1 MLKPGAT
8 VRDLGTNRI
17 GTLQS
22 WQLHCGRRRALVLI
36 DGVLVCPEEGDV
48 VKAKKRQGEAG
59 R

>member
-1 MLKPGAT
+1 MLKPGSQ
-8 VRDLGTNRI
+8 VRDLRTNRI

-22 WQLHCGRRRALVLI
+22 WQQHCGGRRALVLI
-36 DGVLVCPEEGDV
+36 DGVLVCPEEGQV